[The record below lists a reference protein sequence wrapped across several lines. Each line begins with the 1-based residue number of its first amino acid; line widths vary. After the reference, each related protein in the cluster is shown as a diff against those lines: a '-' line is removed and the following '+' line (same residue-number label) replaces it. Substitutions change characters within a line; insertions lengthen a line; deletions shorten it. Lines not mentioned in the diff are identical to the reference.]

1 VRHST
6 DALDLSPYVGRWV
19 ALVRG
24 RVAGVGRTADEATH
38 AAHAA
43 RPKEKPELYFVYK
56 DNWQELPL
64 LRRLWS
70 FIGQQGVEAL
80 LVGGA
85 VRDGLL
91 GRALHDLDFVV
102 AGDAMVLAVA
112 VSRAF
117 GGALV
122 PLDRERD
129 IARVALRHRGR
140 AFDLD
145 FARRQG
151 DDWVTDLRL
160 RDFTVNAIAI
170 DRAGH
175 YLDPLDGRGDL
186 KAAQLRATHADA
198 LRDDPLRTLRAVRLV
213 AELGLTIEP
222 QTVAWIQRDAP
233 LLPVAAAE
241 RIRDEFV
248 RILDAPGACRHLA
261 LMAELELLKQ
271 VLPEAVALAQVQ
283 QSAPHQW
290 DAWTHTR
297 LTVAALEQILDVVMA
312 RHPIGGGAA
321 ILPVPGWVWGD
332 LEQQLGP
339 LRADLR
345 LHLCQVVSDVRER
358 RFVLKLA
365 ALLHDV
371 GKSQTRTVGE
381 DGRVHFYEHEALG
394 VDVATRRLQA
404 LRFSS
409 DEIALVRTVVAQH
422 LRPGQLAQTR
432 RLTRR
437 AIYRYFKATGD
448 VGVEIGLLS
457 LADTL
462 AIWGPTLSG
471 KRWQRQLEVVTALLE
486 AFFDQPQ
493 VVCPAPLIDG
503 HELMKALTLSP
514 GPEVGRLLEA
524 IREAQAIGTV
534 KTREAALALAAE
546 LYQG

>member
-1 VRHST
+1 MRST

-24 RVAGVGRTADEATH
+24 QIAGVGRTADEAIH
-38 AAHAA
+38 AAHAT
-43 RPKEKPELYFVYK
+43 RPKEKPELQFVYQ
-56 DNWQELPL
+56 DDWQELPL

-70 FIGQQGVEAL
+70 FMERQEVEAL

-102 AGDAMVLAVA
+102 AGDAMALAVA

-122 PLDRERD
+122 PLDRERG
-129 IARVALRHRGR
+129 IARVAMRHRGR

-151 DDWVTDLRL
+151 DDWITDLCL

-175 YLDPLDGRGDL
+175 YLDPLNGREDL
-186 KAAQLRATHADA
+186 KAAQLRATHEDA
-198 LRDDPLRTLRAVRLV
+198 FRDDPLRTLRAARLV

-222 QTVAWIQRDAP
+222 QTAAWIQRDAS
-233 LLPVAAAE
+233 LLSLAAAE

-248 RILDAPGACRHLA
+248 RVLDAPGAFEHLA
-261 LMAELELLKQ
+261 LLDKLELIKQ
-271 VLPEAVALAQVQ
+271 ILPEAVALAQVQ

-297 LTVAALEQILDVVMA
+297 LTVVAIEQILDVIMA
-312 RHPIGGGAA
+312 RRTEAGRRAV
-321 ILPVPGWVWGD
+321 LPVPGWVWGD
-332 LEQQLGP
+332 MERHLVP

-345 LHLCQVVSDVRER
+345 AHLSQVISDVRER

-371 GKSQTRTVGE
+371 GKLQTRTVDQE
-381 DGRVHFYEHEALG
+381 ARVHFYGHEAIG
-394 VDVATRRLQA
+394 VDIATQRLWA

-409 DEIALVRTVVAQH
+409 DEIALVQTAVAHH
-422 LRPGQLAQTR
+422 LRPGQLAQTK

-448 VGVEIGLLS
+448 IGVEISLLS

-462 AIWGPTLSG
+462 AIWGPTLSS
-471 KRWQRQLEVVTALLE
+471 KRWQRQLTTVTALLE
-486 AFFDQPQ
+486 AFFDRPQ
-493 VVCPAPLIDG
+493 VVRPTPLIDG
-503 HELMKALTLSP
+503 HELMEALALSP

-524 IREAQAIGTV
+524 IREAQATGTV
-534 KTREAALALAAE
+534 KTPEAALALAAK